1 MCLACAD
8 GFKME
13 GKVCVNES
21 PSHHE
26 NQMEMSRY
34 VTYLGLCMATCI
46 ILRNNIYAASV
57 IGLIVACY
65 IGIAEYTIGG
75 TSLEQIKNFFMNF
88 LR

>member
-1 MCLACAD
+1 MCLSCAD
-8 GFKME
+8 GFKLE
-13 GKVCVNES
+13 GKVCVNEN

-26 NQMEMSRY
+26 SQMEMSRY

-57 IGLIVACY
+57 IGVIVAFY

-75 TSLEQIKNFFMNF
+75 NSLELIKGFFKNF